1 MNTSVGIRLSLSE
14 LQYLEALGKKHGQ
27 KKPDVIRQLIRM
39 SQDRSKEGAK
49 VRNLERQLGGMA
61 EDIKYLSSLLT
72 SMVKKISKSDPQEAE
87 KMIAEAVQASKRKG
101 HENQTQ

>member
-14 LQYLEALGKKHGQ
+14 LQYLEALAKKHGQ

-49 VRNLERQLGGMA
+49 VSNLERQLGGMA
-61 EDIKYLSSLLT
+61 EDVKYLSSLLT

-87 KMIAEAVQASKRKG
+87 KMITEAAQAAKRK
-101 HENQTQ
+101 EP